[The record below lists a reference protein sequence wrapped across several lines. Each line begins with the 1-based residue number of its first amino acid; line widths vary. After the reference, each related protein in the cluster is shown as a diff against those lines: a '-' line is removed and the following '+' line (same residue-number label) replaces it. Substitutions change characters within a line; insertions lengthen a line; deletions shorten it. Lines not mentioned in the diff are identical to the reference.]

1 MIKKELLKLDEA
13 MGIFNFTNAPMGLII
28 RVMKIKNIVEKEAEE
43 VRKSLR
49 SLSESIKPQEIEEI
63 RSEIKSILA
72 SDNAND
78 KRSYNLQM
86 KLSLLNTEWNQRYTE
101 GENLLMGEPTEV
113 ELPSIT
119 PQEFEILIKPTQEVI
134 DTGGA
139 RKEIV
144 SSSKLTTDKLAVLHY
159 IINE

>member
-49 SLSESIKPQEIEEI
+49 SLSESIKPQEIGEV
-63 RSEIKSILA
+63 RDEIKSILA

-86 KLSLLNTEWNQRYTE
+86 KLSLMNTEWNQRYTE